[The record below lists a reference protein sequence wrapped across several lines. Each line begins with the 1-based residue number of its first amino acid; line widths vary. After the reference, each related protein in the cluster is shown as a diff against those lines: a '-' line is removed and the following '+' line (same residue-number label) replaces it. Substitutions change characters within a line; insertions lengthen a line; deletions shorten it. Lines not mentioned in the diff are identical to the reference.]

1 MCIRDRLLPGYYD
14 FGSTFTVGVP
24 RGYFYCSDDGS
35 ERSTVCRCTLHGTDS
50 FKCRTGKKPFAFD
63 QPLYDDDD
71 ADQQCS
77 AVAWCPSVYGTWGRS
92 YGTVPVQPDRSW
104 GSHFIHTRAD
114 MALSEG
120 EKRWLSDKDFGL
132 RRAVKAENNIYNR
145 NDIVYDKCGFLCTY
159 GKEKRKKE
167 FKQ

>member
-1 MCIRDRLLPGYYD
+1 
-14 FGSTFTVGVP
+14 
-24 RGYFYCSDDGS
+24 
-35 ERSTVCRCTLHGTDS
+35 
-50 FKCRTGKKPFAFD
+50 
-63 QPLYDDDD
+63 
-71 ADQQCS
+71 
-77 AVAWCPSVYGTWGRS
+77 
-92 YGTVPVQPDRSW
+92 
-104 GSHFIHTRAD
+104 

-145 NDIVYDKCGFLCTY
+145 NDIVYDKCSFLCTY

>member
-1 MCIRDRLLPGYYD
+1 MYEKN
-14 FGSTFTVGVP
+14 TT
-24 RGYFYCSDDGS
+24 
-35 ERSTVCRCTLHGTDS
+35 
-50 FKCRTGKKPFAFD
+50 
-63 QPLYDDDD
+63 
-71 ADQQCS
+71 
-77 AVAWCPSVYGTWGRS
+77 
-92 YGTVPVQPDRSW
+92 W

>member
-1 MCIRDRLLPGYYD
+1 
-14 FGSTFTVGVP
+14 
-24 RGYFYCSDDGS
+24 
-35 ERSTVCRCTLHGTDS
+35 
-50 FKCRTGKKPFAFD
+50 
-63 QPLYDDDD
+63 
-71 ADQQCS
+71 
-77 AVAWCPSVYGTWGRS
+77 
-92 YGTVPVQPDRSW
+92 
-104 GSHFIHTRAD
+104 

-145 NDIVYDKCGFLCTY
+145 NDIVYDKRGFLCMY

>member
-1 MCIRDRLLPGYYD
+1 MPRRKR
-14 FGSTFTVGVP
+14 TV
-24 RGYFYCSDDGS
+24 R
-35 ERSTVCRCTLHGTDS
+35 
-50 FKCRTGKKPFAFD
+50 FD
-63 QPLYDDDD
+63 QPLTMITT

-77 AVAWCPSVYGTWGRS
+77 AAARCPSVYGTWGRP
-92 YGTVPVQPDRSW
+92 YGTVPVQSDRSW
-104 GSHFIHTRAD
+104 GSHFIHTRAG